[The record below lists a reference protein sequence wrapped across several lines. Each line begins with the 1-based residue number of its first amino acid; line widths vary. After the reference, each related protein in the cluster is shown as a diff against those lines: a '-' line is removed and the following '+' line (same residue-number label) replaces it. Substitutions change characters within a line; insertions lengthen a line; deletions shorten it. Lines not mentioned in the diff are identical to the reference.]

1 MTIYL
6 SGTNL
11 YSYLNSIKSE
21 QVEMS
26 VLGSKSPVLFI
37 DDLGLEILTV
47 FNV

>member
-1 MTIYL
+1 MILL
-6 SGTNL
+6 STVL
-11 YSYLNSIKSE
+11 KWKLLQKVSE

-26 VLGSKSPVLFI
+26 VIGSKSPVLFI